1 MARNVRS
8 SETGVLTMITLRR
21 AGERSYGRHRMRE
34 VWRTFDPENGEDA
47 LANGFGT
54 LETLDEERFAPGAG
68 GPRRPHRDTEI
79 VTYVCEGTLSHEDS
93 TGRSGVIQ
101 AGEFQRMSS
110 GRGIRHSETNA
121 SQTDS
126 AHAFQ
131 IGLRP
136 SEAGLE
142 SGPEQRRFS
151 TAERRD
157 GLCVVA
163 SQDGRRGS
171 LHIHQDALIF
181 SALMDIGHHV
191 VHELA
196 PGRRAW
202 LHLVKGGLTL
212 GDVVLN
218 TGDGAGV
225 TAERAISFTALE
237 DTSVLLLELSERSN

>member
-1 MARNVRS
+1 
-8 SETGVLTMITLRR
+8 MITLRR
-21 AGERSYGRHRMRE
+21 AGERSYGRHRRQE
-34 VWRTFDPENGEDA
+34 VWRTFDPENGADE

-68 GPRRPHRDTEI
+68 GSRRPHRDTEI
-79 VTYVCEGTLSHEDS
+79 VTFVREGTLSHEDS

-101 AGEFQRMSS
+101 AGEFQRMTS

-121 SQTDS
+121 SRTDS

-136 SEAGLE
+136 SEADLE
-142 SGPEQRRFS
+142 SSQEQRRFS
-151 TAERRD
+151 AAERRD

-181 SALMDIGHHV
+181 SAILDIGQHV

-202 LHLVKGGLTL
+202 LHLVEGGLSL
-212 GDVVLN
+212 GDLVLSV
-218 TGDGAGV
+218 GDGVGV
-225 TAERAISFTALE
+225 TAERAVSFTALE
-237 DTSVLLLELSERSN
+237 ATSILRLELGERSNGRGGAAG